1 MRGINNLLL
10 KFALKKLRSRLIAI
24 DMGSN
29 TVRAVKYDCKTGKK
43 LATFEKI
50 VKTAD
55 KTHTAGI
62 INDEAKARVVAA
74 LEEMN
79 KKLGSDD
86 ETIAVATAVYRKAK
100 NALEFLKEL
109 EAKFGLKAKIID
121 GETEAFLTSLAVEE
135 AMKSAEQSSDSFL
148 LADIGG
154 GSTEII
160 FKKGDRLTMESFD
173 VGIVAMA
180 QKYRSQDALEK
191 GIKKECLELKEFIK
205 DTMYAFLKPQI
216 FCATAGTPTTIAALK
231 AGMDYKSYDGAK
243 INGAVIGIDDVDKI
257 FTKLLKI
264 SEGERTRLVGFGRED
279 LIIAGILIFKEIFE
293 ASGFR
298 ECIVF
303 DDGLREGVA
312 ISSCKKINIF

>member
-1 MRGINNLLL
+1 
-10 KFALKKLRSRLIAI
+10 
-24 DMGSN
+24 MGSN
-29 TVRAVKYDCKTGKK
+29 TIRAVKYDCKTGKK

-55 KTHTAGI
+55 KTHAVGL
-62 INDEAKARVVAA
+62 INEEAKARVTAA
-74 LEEMN
+74 LEEMRT
-79 KKLGSDD
+79 KLGQDN

-100 NALEFLKEL
+100 NANEFLKEL
-109 EAKFGLKAKIID
+109 EAKFNFKANIVD
-121 GETEAFLTSLAVEE
+121 GETEALLTSFAVEDALVE
-135 AMKSAEQSSDSFL
+135 AYQSADSFL
-148 LADIGG
+148 LVDIGG

-160 FKKGDRLTMESFD
+160 FKKGDKLTMESFD

-180 QKYRSQDALEK
+180 QKYRGRDALEK
-191 GIKKECLELKEFIK
+191 GVKKECFELKEFIR

-231 AGMDYKSYDGAK
+231 MGMDYASYDGAK
-243 INGAVIGIDDVDKI
+243 INGTLIGIDDVDKI

-264 SEGERTRLVGFGRED
+264 SIDERSRLVGIGRED

-298 ECIVF
+298 ECRVF
-303 DDGLREGVA
+303 DDGLREGLA
-312 ISSCKKINIF
+312 ISVCKKLDIF